1 MFYNVIASIQLDLSF
16 FLGSI
21 SLSKKEEKMNNTFIF
36 TDISAGLITGHFRD
50 PQILTFKT

>member
-1 MFYNVIASIQLDLSF
+1 MKLPPSNLICRF
-16 FLGSI
+16 FLGAI